1 MSQKNINLYI
11 YDEHKRV
18 SRDQVVA
25 RPEGIVWCY
34 NEKEERFGGE
44 IELEM
49 HVSYKCTSLQQKDI
63 VGNGGT

>member
-1 MSQKNINLYI
+1 MML
-11 YDEHKRV
+11 ER
-18 SRDQVVA
+18 
-25 RPEGIVWCY
+25 EGRKI
-34 NEKEERFGGE
+34 GGE